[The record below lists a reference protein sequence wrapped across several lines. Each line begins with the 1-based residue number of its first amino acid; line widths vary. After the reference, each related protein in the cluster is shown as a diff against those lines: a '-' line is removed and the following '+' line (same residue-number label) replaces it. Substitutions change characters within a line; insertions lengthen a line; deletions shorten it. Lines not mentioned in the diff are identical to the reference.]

1 MRAVLTLLVFAM
13 ACSASD
19 DLPPPVLASVSPT
32 QASVGATVT
41 ISGSYLCQQPDDG
54 SGEVDPLMCV
64 HTGSVTF
71 GVVPAGITSY
81 GDTSITA
88 QVPDID
94 TGPVEISVAVGG
106 RTTNSLDFTTTA
118 TD

>member
-1 MRAVLTLLVFAM
+1 MRAIVAVLVFAV

-19 DLPPPVLASVSPT
+19 DLPPPVLASVAPT

-41 ISGSYLCQQPDDG
+41 ISGSYLCQQIDDG

-81 GDTSITA
+81 SDTSITA
-88 QVPDID
+88 QVPDVD
-94 TGPVEISVAVGG
+94 AGPVEISVAVGG
-106 RTTNSLDFTTTA
+106 RTTNSIDFTTTTA
-118 TD
+118 D